1 MFILVSFSFVK
12 LPHLGLTYFPKGG
25 ILFIK
30 IMDNKLDD
38 REILYFAICN
48 QIGLYN
54 SFLEDNKNN
63 LSKEDIEF
71 SEYIIARSMEI
82 RDNMEKDFLIKPNSD
97 VDKPISRPKW
107 TEESM

>member
-1 MFILVSFSFVK
+1 
-12 LPHLGLTYFPKGG
+12 
-25 ILFIK
+25 
-30 IMDNKLDD
+30 MDNKLDD
-38 REILYFAICN
+38 IEILYLAICN

-82 RDNMEKDFLIKPNSD
+82 RDNMEKNLDNRFDLD

>member
-1 MFILVSFSFVK
+1 
-12 LPHLGLTYFPKGG
+12 
-25 ILFIK
+25 
-30 IMDNKLDD
+30 MDNKLDD

-82 RDNMEKDFLIKPNSD
+82 RDNMKKDFLIKPNSD

>member
-12 LPHLGLTYFPKGG
+12 LPHLGLTYFPKWGF
-25 ILFIK
+25 LFIK

-38 REILYFAICN
+38 IEILYFAICN

-82 RDNMEKDFLIKPNSD
+82 RDNMEKNLKNKFDLD

>member
-1 MFILVSFSFVK
+1 
-12 LPHLGLTYFPKGG
+12 
-25 ILFIK
+25 
-30 IMDNKLDD
+30 MDNKLDD

-63 LSKEDIEF
+63 LLKEDIEF

>member
-1 MFILVSFSFVK
+1 
-12 LPHLGLTYFPKGG
+12 
-25 ILFIK
+25 
-30 IMDNKLDD
+30 MDNKLDD

-82 RDNMEKDFLIKPNSD
+82 RGNMEKDFLIKPNSD